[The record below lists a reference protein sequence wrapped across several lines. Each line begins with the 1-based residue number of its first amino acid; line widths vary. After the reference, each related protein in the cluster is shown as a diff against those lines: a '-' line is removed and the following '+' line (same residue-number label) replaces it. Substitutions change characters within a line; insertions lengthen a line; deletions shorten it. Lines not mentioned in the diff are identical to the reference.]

1 LRSCV
6 LLFLAMAEDEE
17 KVDKS
22 MATLSN
28 RLPFME
34 LSDICEQENFL
45 YAAVWRPSLS
55 KHSAQRSEN
64 KPVECLTCDVR
75 ASHGEYAAT
84 LVDVEVSSVG
94 ATYSKC
100 GEMRPGETLPWKCF
114 KSERGD
120 KVEFFDNVASSND
133 PRKAELK
140 AAGVRGSFA
149 IFRDGAVYE
158 FGQASH
164 MENEPEQLIKGIG
177 GSTGVVSA
185 AKAVQAVVRLG
196 NMAKK
201 SKAAEG
207 K

>member
-1 LRSCV
+1 MLRRCAPFVSSLRPINCRRLTLV
-6 LLFLAMAEDEE
+6 DRERLL
-17 KVDKS
+17 
-22 MATLSN
+22 
-28 RLPFME
+28 R
-34 LSDICEQENFL
+34 
-45 YAAVWRPSLS
+45 
-55 KHSAQRSEN
+55 
-64 KPVECLTCDVR
+64 
-75 ASHGEYAAT
+75 
-84 LVDVEVSSVG
+84 VDVEVSSVG